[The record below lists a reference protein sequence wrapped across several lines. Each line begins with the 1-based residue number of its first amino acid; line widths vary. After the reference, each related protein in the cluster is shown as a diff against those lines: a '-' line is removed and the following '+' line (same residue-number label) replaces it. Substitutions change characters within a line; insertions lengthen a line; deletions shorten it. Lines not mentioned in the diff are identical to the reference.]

1 MALLEV
7 RDVTMR
13 FGGIVAL
20 DGVSFDVEQG
30 HISGLIGPN
39 GAGKTTAFNVITRLY
54 KPDTG
59 DVLLDGSSLLKQP
72 AFKIVRKGVART
84 FQNIQL
90 FRTMSVL
97 DNVLIGAHGRGRSA
111 GEKEALE
118 VLDVVGLRDRALFP
132 AAALPYG
139 IQKRVELARAL
150 VAKPRLLLLDEPAG
164 GLNHE
169 EVADLGEFIRKI
181 RDDFELTV
189 LLVEHHMNLVMSI
202 SDHVNVM
209 SFGRKIADGSPAE
222 VQADEA
228 VIEAYLGSED
238 EHEETDEPDP
248 GRRGMK
254 TLLELDGVA
263 ARYGPVQALRDVS
276 LVVRE
281 GEVVA
286 VLGANGAG
294 KTTTLRAISGTVS
307 RTGAIELDGKQLKA
321 SPEAAAKAGIAHVP
335 EGRGT
340 FVDLTV
346 TENLKLGAYTR
357 RDRSVKADIKR
368 IGEYFPW
375 MTERGGQRAGTLSG
389 GEQQMLA
396 LGRALMSRPRLML
409 LDEPSLGLA
418 PLIVREFFRIV
429 RQLNED
435 EGLTVLV
442 VEQDARIALQASSR
456 AYVLEVGRVALT
468 GTSAEL
474 RDDES
479 IRRSY
484 LGY

>member
-189 LLVEHHMNLVMSI
+189 LLVEHHMNLVMGI

-238 EHEETDEPDP
+238 EHEARDEPDP
-248 GRRGMK
+248 
-254 TLLELDGVA
+254 
-263 ARYGPVQALRDVS
+263 
-276 LVVRE
+276 
-281 GEVVA
+281 
-286 VLGANGAG
+286 
-294 KTTTLRAISGTVS
+294 
-307 RTGAIELDGKQLKA
+307 
-321 SPEAAAKAGIAHVP
+321 EAEA
-335 EGRGT
+335 
-340 FVDLTV
+340 
-346 TENLKLGAYTR
+346 
-357 RDRSVKADIKR
+357 
-368 IGEYFPW
+368 
-375 MTERGGQRAGTLSG
+375 
-389 GEQQMLA
+389 
-396 LGRALMSRPRLML
+396 
-409 LDEPSLGLA
+409 
-418 PLIVREFFRIV
+418 
-429 RQLNED
+429 
-435 EGLTVLV
+435 
-442 VEQDARIALQASSR
+442 
-456 AYVLEVGRVALT
+456 
-468 GTSAEL
+468 
-474 RDDES
+474 
-479 IRRSY
+479 
-484 LGY
+484 